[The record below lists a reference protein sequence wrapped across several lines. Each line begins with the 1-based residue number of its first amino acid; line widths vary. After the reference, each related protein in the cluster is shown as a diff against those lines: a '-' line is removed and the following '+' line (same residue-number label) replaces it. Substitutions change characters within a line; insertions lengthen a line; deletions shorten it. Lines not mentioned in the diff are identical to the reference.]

1 MGGGSASAHV
11 FTSTGLNHHMAKLR
25 ADRRINLIESFDN
38 VLTNQRKR
46 ILYNFHLSDEPTW
59 KPIGTFGD
67 YPDALDRAK
76 YRHRTMTLGPA
87 LHRSEDIE
95 VEIKRAWT
103 GQIIR

>member
-1 MGGGSASAHV
+1 
-11 FTSTGLNHHMAKLR
+11 MAKLR

-38 VLTNQRKR
+38 VLANQRKR
-46 ILYNFHLSDEPTW
+46 ILFNFHLNELTGWLPLGTLSD
-59 KPIGTFGD
+59 
-67 YPDALDRAK
+67 PDVDRAK
-76 YRHRTMTLGPA
+76 TRHREMTLGPA